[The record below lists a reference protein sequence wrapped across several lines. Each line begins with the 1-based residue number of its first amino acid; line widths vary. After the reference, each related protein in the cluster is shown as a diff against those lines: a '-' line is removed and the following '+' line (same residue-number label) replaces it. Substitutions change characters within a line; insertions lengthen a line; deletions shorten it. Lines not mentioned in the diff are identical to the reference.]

1 MKEYDIIKYYFSFS
15 VRFDFCNLY
24 FCEMRKF
31 EIGDK
36 VSVLDRNIKGEIVSL
51 TVYKAIVLDT
61 DGFEEE
67 FQISK
72 LVVSS
77 IKEDYEN
84 AMYNMLVEKEIK
96 TTERISKS
104 HLVRSIK
111 EIDLHMDA
119 LSESKNGMTNHEI
132 VMYQLNAV
140 SKAIQETNKKNFS
153 KIVFIH
159 GIGKGKLRY
168 ELEIL
173 LKKKEIYF
181 QDASFQKYGRGAIEV
196 IL

>member
-153 KIVFIH
+153 KLFICVN
-159 GIGKGKLRY
+159 Y
-168 ELEIL
+168 IL
-173 LKKKEIYF
+173 LLNLFIF
-181 QDASFQKYGRGAIEV
+181 LLNFRFFLLI
-196 IL
+196 I

>member
-1 MKEYDIIKYYFSFS
+1 MNVFK
-15 VRFDFCNLY
+15 V
-24 FCEMRKF
+24 
-31 EIGDK
+31 GDK
-36 VSVLDRNIKGEIVSL
+36 VSVLDRNIDGVIMSL
-51 TVYKAIVLDT
+51 TTYKAIVLDT

-72 LVVSS
+72 LVIRSTAA
-77 IKEDYEN
+77 DYKN
-84 AMYNMLVEKEIK
+84 AMQNMLVDKEIK
-96 TTERISKS
+96 TTQRISKQ
-104 HLVRSIK
+104 HLKRSIK

-119 LSESKNGMTNHEI
+119 LSESKSGMTNHEM

-140 SKAIQETNKKNFS
+140 SKALQITDKRYFS

-173 LKKKEIYF
+173 LKNKGIYF
-181 QDASFQKYGRGAIEV
+181 QDASYKKYGRGAIEV
-196 IL
+196 KL